1 MPKGEKLVWIW
12 VATIAA
18 LVILAELVLVDEGI
32 IKTVLLVAAFGVI
45 GLAYFKVRGDGK
57 TLQPIKPHRKKSR
70 GG

>member
-32 IKTVLLVAAFGVI
+32 IKTVLLVAALGVI

-57 TLQPIKPHRKKSR
+57 ALQPIKPHRKKSR